1 MTETAP
7 RQGSKLLP
15 LAIGIAAVTGGLW
28 LLLNAW
34 DIGVPP
40 FKRLWPILFILAG
53 AAALADYLFMSR
65 RPGSAGWA
73 VVGVGLGV
81 LFFTL
86 TLGQPPWS
94 WDKFLDILPS
104 FPTIGGLALL
114 VTWIAR
120 RRESDNEVIAG
131 MILIAIGLLGFG
143 ARFEVLK
150 RLLPSA
156 QVIWAVVL
164 VVGGG
169 YVAWRAIAHS
179 RR

>member
-7 RQGSKLLP
+7 RRGSKLLP
-15 LAIGIAAVTGGLW
+15 LAVGIAAVTGGLW
-28 LLLNAW
+28 LLLNAMNV
-34 DIGVPP
+34 GVPP
-40 FKRLWPILFILAG
+40 FKRLWPILFLLAG

-81 LFFTL
+81 LFFAL
-86 TLGQPPWS
+86 TLGYTDWG
-94 WDKFLDILPS
+94 KILDWLPS
-104 FPTIGGLALL
+104 FPTIFGLALL
-114 VTWIAR
+114 VTWIADR
-120 RRESDNEVIAG
+120 RQSDNEVIAG
-131 MILIAIGLLGFG
+131 VILIAIGLLGFG

-169 YVAWRAIAHS
+169 YLAWRAVAQT